1 MIKQVTTVWDKGF
14 RGGTIACGTAQQA
27 KNLLTIVK
35 KSQDTN
41 FDIDL
46 FVGKIKKQEWKALG
60 LVAEL
65 HGDGDTRRTFKMV
78 ADRGD
83 MLEADHGDLK
93 KIWEALHGGKA
104 ELVC

>member
-1 MIKQVTTVWDKGF
+1 MIKQVTVWNKGF
-14 RGGTIACGTAQQA
+14 GGGTIACSTVQQA

-60 LVAEL
+60 IVAEL
-65 HGDGDTRRTFKMV
+65 PGNGDT
-78 ADRGD
+78 
-83 MLEADHGDLK
+83 
-93 KIWEALHGGKA
+93 
-104 ELVC
+104 